1 MTARSL
7 FLLGFAAA
15 LPLGLGCGGG
25 GSDGGTSSPEIAC
38 TDGGAAA
45 ANAVALTCGGATNGT
60 TEQVDVVLGGPAAGT
75 TTLRGLNF
83 DVMYDPAKL
92 EYVPAVTD
100 TSPLFSP
107 NALVGVTRF
116 NDQPGQLVVTIQ
128 EYGTV
133 VNPVSVVTG
142 QNIVLSLSFRRVA
155 GATFG
160 PTPLEFLNAEATAA
174 SPAISFPGVSGL
186 ALSY

>member
-107 NALVGVTRF
+107 NALVAVTLF
-116 NDQPGQLVVTIQ
+116 NGQPGRVVASIQ
-128 EYGTV
+128 EFGSV
-133 VNPVSVVTG
+133 VAPVSVGTG
-142 QNIVLSLSFRRVA
+142 QHVALSLSFRRAA

-160 PTPLEFLNAEATAA
+160 PTPLALENAEATAA
-174 SPAISFPGVSGL
+174 SAPIGFGSAL
-186 ALSY
+186 ALSYQ